1 MNASTSKVTS
11 PAPAKRMKLST
22 PEAFP
27 LWESGTWSII
37 SAFAGPWA
45 IFPTICIPIVMVKT
59 AINACAK
66 PVSRVTAASP
76 KSPNITNGSR
86 LDVDHLAPAA
96 LSLANPMSGCTI
108 ATVTSPSSDMSART
122 LFLPS
127 SHSKNA
133 MVSFSA
139 I

>member
-1 MNASTSKVTS
+1 MNAS
-11 PAPAKRMKLST
+11 AM
-22 PEAFP
+22 
-27 LWESGTWSII
+27 
-37 SAFAGPWA
+37 
-45 IFPTICIPIVMVKT
+45 
-59 AINACAK
+59 
-66 PVSRVTAASP
+66 PVSRVIAASP
-76 KSPNITNGSR
+76 KSPNITNGRR

-108 ATVTSPSSDMSART
+108 ATVTSPSSDMSARM